1 MANVVEKIFELDA
14 NTSKIIKELQQLK
27 GVYQELT
34 EEQVKQVT
42 ELKQLEIQE
51 QKLKAVRDKSN
62 NPTSY
67 IQINKLIDENAKKL
81 GALRESV
88 DKFTAN
94 NHKARVEVDALGTSI
109 SNAFKGTQV
118 NAVKTASNSFGNLQ
132 TSINQVSRELP
143 AFAVSANTGFLAI
156 SNNLPILFDAIE
168 KINNENKTLAA
179 NGEKTK
185 SVLSQIGAAVFSFGS
200 ILSIGVTL
208 LTLYGKEIIEWAS
221 ALFEGEKA
229 LESITKG
236 NEEYNKSLDTTQSK
250 IADLTLKL
258 KVQMGIMTKGEA
270 DLVRNENERRDALE
284 KSNIKK
290 LELLK
295 ASKEELKVSDLMIQN
310 YKKTISYYSQ
320 MDKEMKTRQ
329 LNSDAENR
337 AVERYFEATKHI
349 NEQHKTLNKYIN
361 EQYNLTGKLIKSEED
376 GNTARQKAV
385 DLEFIKQRSIADQIK
400 QMQIESIEN
409 EKEREIQLAIFKTQK
424 AYDEIDEANRVE
436 KEKLRIAEI
445 NYKQRVAIEKANAV
459 RRGDSEKEIN
469 ANLLNLEKTY
479 LKDVAKIKAE
489 NIPEAEQKA
498 YRLALAE
505 KLALEIKDINIKY
518 DKETNEKI
526 LEDFKTTL
534 KARKDIV
541 KENKEFEIY
550 EDEERIKQIEKSGKL
565 GANRAAK
572 ELRKQ
577 LLEKKI
583 ALIQSNANEE
593 KAMTENAAKKLE
605 IQNRANIEIEKLRN
619 KSEEEQKKRDR
630 EAIQRNIQYF
640 ADLLKAAID
649 ATNQIINLKIKE
661 IDQQS
666 SLQQKRVDD
675 AKNIADRGNAEQ
687 LEMEQKR
694 LDDLNKKRENYVRQQ
709 QALAVLELV
718 ANTAVAVSKAASQTG
733 VAAGVGIAA
742 ALLALVAGLASARA
756 IASQAAFYDGG
767 YTGDGNP
774 REESNTIGGRRA
786 NRNYVWHKG
795 EFVMDHKKT
804 RKYRDIFEDIHSGKV
819 DLRQWQEKVS
829 QYDLMANRK
838 EFMLNPNYSMM
849 QPPVNIDMSAMEK
862 EMRSINENLRGL
874 YFGLQ
879 VDENG
884 FTMRQRRLLDRKET
898 IKNAAKL

>member
-1 MANVVEKIFELDA
+1 MYF
-14 NTSKIIKELQQLK
+14 
-27 GVYQELT
+27 
-34 EEQVKQVT
+34 
-42 ELKQLEIQE
+42 
-51 QKLKAVRDKSN
+51 KSLFSF
-62 NPTSY
+62 T
-67 IQINKLIDENAKKL
+67 
-81 GALRESV
+81 
-88 DKFTAN
+88 KFTEPF
-94 NHKARVEVDALGTSI
+94 VSI
-109 SNAFKGTQV
+109 FSSFSNI
-118 NAVKTASNSFGNLQ
+118 
-132 TSINQVSRELP
+132 SIFS
-143 AFAVSANTGFLAI
+143 FAVSANTGFLAI

-619 KSEEEQKKRDR
+619 KSEEEQKKRDM
-630 EAIQRNIQYF
+630 EAMQRNVQYF

>member
-1 MANVVEKIFELDA
+1 
-14 NTSKIIKELQQLK
+14 
-27 GVYQELT
+27 
-34 EEQVKQVT
+34 
-42 ELKQLEIQE
+42 
-51 QKLKAVRDKSN
+51 
-62 NPTSY
+62 
-67 IQINKLIDENAKKL
+67 
-81 GALRESV
+81 
-88 DKFTAN
+88 
-94 NHKARVEVDALGTSI
+94 
-109 SNAFKGTQV
+109 
-118 NAVKTASNSFGNLQ
+118 
-132 TSINQVSRELP
+132 
-143 AFAVSANTGFLAI
+143 
-156 SNNLPILFDAIE
+156 
-168 KINNENKTLAA
+168 
-179 NGEKTK
+179 
-185 SVLSQIGAAVFSFGS
+185 
-200 ILSIGVTL
+200 
-208 LTLYGKEIIEWAS
+208 
-221 ALFEGEKA
+221 
-229 LESITKG
+229 
-236 NEEYNKSLDTTQSK
+236 
-250 IADLTLKL
+250 
-258 KVQMGIMTKGEA
+258 MGIMTKGEA

-505 KLALEIKDINIKY
+505 KLALELKDINIKY

-619 KSEEEQKKRDR
+619 KSEEEQKKRDM
-630 EAIQRNIQYF
+630 EAMQRNVQYF